1 MEVLINEDYKQVSA
15 WYQYRPAVKEEIITI
30 RPKKKLTRKE
40 KKSEKKRNRGV
51 IPRISIKRVKAR
63 AYTNLGTAIGASM
76 GYFRIN

>member
-15 WYQYRPAVKEEIITI
+15 WYQYRPSVEKEIIQI
-30 RPKKKLTRKE
+30 RPKKVKTRKE
-40 KKSEKKRNRGV
+40 RKSEKKRNRNV

-63 AYTNLGTAIGASM
+63 AYTNLGTSIGASM